1 MPEFA
6 RKYSSSYYRNYS
18 RQYNSSLAR
27 DMYYREAQRQAS
39 AEPIPL
45 RRDVNSKKVKRNNI
59 IHRIIS
65 VLLVSLIGIFVL
77 PQGFNHYVKPLLKGG
92 SSYPYLK
99 ADYEQMRFPTANYLS
114 NSWYL
119 GQRSLRGA
127 NTTKPLMAEIT
138 EGNEIESLKNQLI
151 GLSAAYPSI
160 HPAVYVWNY
169 EDGSYVDINADEIFA
184 TASIIKLPVLVQLF
198 RAIESNDVN
207 IYDDM
212 TLTEYFRTEGSGSLQ
227 FKAEGSKYSI
237 DDLARVMITES
248 DNSATNMLVAKL
260 GSMTN
265 INSGLRDWGLNKT
278 NIQTWLPDLGGTN
291 KTTAREMARILYN
304 IDNPFFLSTSSR
316 EKIFDYMGHVHN
328 NRLIQ
333 AGLGPGATFLHKT
346 GDIGSMLGD
355 AGIVYTPKDKKY
367 IVVILANRPHNSP
380 LGKEFIVRAS
390 ELIYNTLAG

>member
-119 GQRSLRGA
+119 GQRSLQGA

-304 IDNPFFLSTSSR
+304 IDNPVF
-316 EKIFDYMGHVHN
+316 
-328 NRLIQ
+328 
-333 AGLGPGATFLHKT
+333 
-346 GDIGSMLGD
+346 
-355 AGIVYTPKDKKY
+355 
-367 IVVILANRPHNSP
+367 
-380 LGKEFIVRAS
+380 
-390 ELIYNTLAG
+390 